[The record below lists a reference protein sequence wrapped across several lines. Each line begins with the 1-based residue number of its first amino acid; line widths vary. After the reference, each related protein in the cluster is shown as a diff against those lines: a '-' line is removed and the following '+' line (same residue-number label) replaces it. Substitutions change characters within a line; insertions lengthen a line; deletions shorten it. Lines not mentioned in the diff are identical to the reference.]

1 LIAHA
6 FSKLKRNIKLNNLR
20 NIKLHNVALSDKNST
35 QNFFR
40 VLNNTTSN
48 HIQKSKNKPYG
59 PIEVIKVHVKNA
71 TKYLNHSFVESPT
84 RGDNIYRYKVTT
96 CNFQASLALPDYYK
110 FLNENDQVWVSPIC
124 HFGSGYGIVDSCQ
137 TCVSFTSNCDGDYNV
152 LIIGTR
158 KDEDAMLGWRGIETW
173 K

>member
-1 LIAHA
+1 MGGC
-6 FSKLKRNIKLNNLR
+6 SNSVTNNKSFVIGSNLSSSVACQT
-20 NIKLHNVALSDKNST
+20 KVNVLAKASGTFEISHPD
-35 QNFFR
+35 
-40 VLNNTTSN
+40 
-48 HIQKSKNKPYG
+48 PD
-59 PIEVIKVHVKNA
+59 KNA

-96 CNFQASLALPDYYK
+96 CNCQTSLALPDYYK
-110 FLNENDQVWVSPIC
+110 FLNENDQVWVSPVC
-124 HFGSGYGIVDSCQ
+124 HFGSAYGVVDSCQ

-158 KDEDAMLGWRGIETW
+158 KDKDAHLGWRGVETW